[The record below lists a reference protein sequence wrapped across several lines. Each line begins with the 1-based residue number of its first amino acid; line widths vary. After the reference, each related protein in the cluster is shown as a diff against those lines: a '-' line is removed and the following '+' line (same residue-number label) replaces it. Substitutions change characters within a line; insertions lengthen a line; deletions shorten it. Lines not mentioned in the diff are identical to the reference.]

1 VRAPLKD
8 HVKLERVARQLVE
21 DLQLGVGIKVSGGG
35 GYLNTPRTS
44 KIVSRAVRTLK
55 RLGLKGSVVE
65 RAGASDSRY
74 FSPEGVEAIDFGPIG
89 GNIHGPDEY
98 VEIWSLERARAFY
111 IGVLEEL
118 LLED

>member
-1 VRAPLKD
+1 
-8 HVKLERVARQLVE
+8 
-21 DLQLGVGIKVSGGG
+21 
-35 GYLNTPRTS
+35 
-44 KIVSRAVRTLK
+44 
-55 RLGLKGSVVE
+55 VVE

-74 FSPEGVEAIDFGPIG
+74 FSPEGVEAIDF
-89 GNIHGPDEY
+89 GPDEY

>member
-1 VRAPLKD
+1 
-8 HVKLERVARQLVE
+8 
-21 DLQLGVGIKVSGGG
+21 
-35 GYLNTPRTS
+35 
-44 KIVSRAVRTLK
+44 
-55 RLGLKGSVVE
+55 
-65 RAGASDSRY
+65 
-74 FSPEGVEAIDFGPIG
+74 VEAIDFGPIG